1 MEAKLILTEVM
12 VISGDGSKIWT
23 NQNINLQFDQSA
35 LDKLAAFC
43 ESDAKNEPVTTF
55 FVPVTPE
62 MFEHRF
68 DAVQGFV
75 QEWLNSPAMAQWAE
89 SVEKAG
95 MFMVPTHQKSTSAR
109 TGKTMMKLT
118 TPIGE
123 LELDEVSWDH
133 TGTVYHIGIDDP
145 DTIQLLMG
153 FEEERRAT
161 KPQPKT
167 KVTVWRFGSTWSIQ
181 AATQEAYDWIKDKAS
196 EFGRLYPNE
205 GAHLSFGFEPN
216 ANFDANEVQSYFVG
230 LGELCPQEE
239 ERPLTNPPE

>member
-12 VISGDGSKIWT
+12 IVSGDGSKIWT

-43 ESDAKNEPVTTF
+43 ESDAKHEPVKGAAR
-55 FVPVTPE
+55 VIPVTEE

-68 DAVQGFV
+68 DAIHEFTQDWFRSSGMV
-75 QEWLNSPAMAQWAE
+75 EWLEEVRAR
-89 SVEKAG
+89 VEK
-95 MFMVPTHQKSTSAR
+95 
-109 TGKTMMKLT
+109 
-118 TPIGE
+118 GE
-123 LELDEVSWDH
+123 AKMTWRVVALEEVLGPANV
-133 TGTVYHIGIDDP
+133 T
-145 DTIQLLMG
+145 
-153 FEEERRAT
+153 ERELAS